1 MGKSI
6 LNPFRGKEANPPAG
20 PVLKLLRDESGSVLV
35 ATTPAALAPSV
46 ASKAP
51 REAQPAAPARL
62 VARAVTPH
70 CRFTCR
76 WCESLLLLPHERIGL
91 AFGPPS
97 LRRIEVR
104 SIASVCGSCN
114 HVSDFSLFRGSVG
127 YDTRHNQIPAQPP
140 AHTILLD
147 WLRCEEPSCPFR
159 LPLFVTREQPL
170 SIDEAREMAA
180 QWDWAELTC
189 SSSHRILAPL
199 WIFNRESFQ
208 FPAPLR

>member
-1 MGKSI
+1 MRKFI
-6 LNPFRGKEANPPAG
+6 FRPFRENKIGSPES
-20 PVLKLLRDESGSVLV
+20 PVLKLLRDESGTVLV
-35 ATTPAALAPSV
+35 ATSPAMAPSV

-51 REAQPAAPARL
+51 REAQPAVSARP

-70 CRFTCR
+70 CRFTCH

-91 AFGPPS
+91 AFGPPT

-104 SIASVCGSCN
+104 SVASVCDSCG
-114 HVSDFSLFRGSVG
+114 HVSAFSLFRGSVG
-127 YDTRHNQIPAQPP
+127 YDTRHSQIPAQPP

-147 WLRCEEPSCPFR
+147 WLKCEEPSCPFR

-170 SIDEAREMAA
+170 SVDEAREMAA

-189 SSSHRILAPL
+189 SASHRILAPL